1 MAYSV
6 WQMEVFQRTP
16 AHHSFRTSRPPLSV
30 RVGFQVS
37 TSSDVVG
44 GRASNNVEVR
54 GWVARK
60 HTVGGLVFAII
71 RDGSGY
77 VQVSIKKGNL
87 PDIDFEAAKAVT
99 RESAVAVRG
108 EVRDDRRA
116 PGGKE
121 IAAKQFDVVAPAQ
134 TWPITKTAA
143 RSVSYLFDVRH
154 LSIRG
159 PKAIASIRIRTEV
172 VGAAFDYFRAKGF
185 TLISGPTFVQAAV
198 EGGST
203 LFPVDYFGKQA
214 YLSQSA
220 QFYEEAA
227 LPALQK
233 VWIYQPAFR
242 AEKSK
247 TSKHL
252 TEFWMIEAE
261 QAFADQEANLGLLE
275 GLLESMVKRVLD
287 NRQEELKILGRSL
300 NGISLPLKRITYD
313 QAREIAKK
321 RGVGFEWGDDI
332 GAEAERVIS
341 TSFDSPFFVTDY
353 PLSARAFYHMTY
365 PERPKVTMS
374 ADLMAPEGVGEL
386 ATSGQR
392 IHDQNQLM
400 ERIASQELPA
410 EAFSWYLELRK
421 YGMPPHSGFG
431 IGVER
436 TTRWIAGLKHI
447 RSASLFPRTVSRISP

>member
-1 MAYSV
+1 V
-6 WQMEVFQRTP
+6 KEGE
-16 AHHSFRTSRPPLSV
+16 SRP
-30 RVGFQVS
+30 S
-37 TSSDVVG
+37 TAADVLA
-44 GRASNNVEVR
+44 GRSGPEVEIR

-77 VQVSIKKGNL
+77 VQVSARKGAA
-87 PDIDFEAAKAVT
+87 DTAFEAAKGVT
-99 RESAVAVRG
+99 RESAVIVKG

-121 IAAKQFDVVAPAQ
+121 VAAREFVVVARAEN
-134 TWPITKTAA
+134 WPITRTAA
-143 RSVSYLFDVRH
+143 KSASFLFDKRH

-159 PKAIASIRIRTEV
+159 PKAIASMRIRTEV
-172 VGAAFDYFRAKGF
+172 IGAAFDYFRGKGF
-185 TLISGPTFVQAAV
+185 TLISGPTFVGAAV

-227 LPALQK
+227 LPALEK
-233 VWIYQPAFR
+233 VWIFQPAFR

-261 QAFADQEANLGLLE
+261 QAFADQSANLSLLE
-275 GLLESMVKRVLD
+275 GLLAAMVRRVLD
-287 NRQEELKILGRSL
+287 NRQSDLKTLGRTL
-300 NGISLPLKRITYD
+300 KEISLPLPRITYD
-313 QAREIAKK
+313 EAREVAEKS
-321 RGVGFEWGDDI
+321 GCGFQWGDDI
-332 GAEAERVIS
+332 GAEAERAVS
-341 TSFDSPFFVTDY
+341 KSQDSPFFVTDY

-365 PERPKVTMS
+365 PDRPKVTIS
-374 ADLMAPEGVGEL
+374 ADLMAPEGLGEL

-392 IHDQNQLM
+392 IHDQSQLM
-400 ERIASQELPA
+400 ERIARQELPA
-410 EAFSWYLELRK
+410 EAFAWYLELRK
-421 YGMPPHSGFG
+421 FGMPPHSGFG

-436 TTRWIAGLKHI
+436 TTRWIAGLRHI

>member
-1 MAYSV
+1 MN
-6 WQMEVFQRTP
+6 EGG
-16 AHHSFRTSRPPLSV
+16 SRP
-30 RVGFQVS
+30 S
-37 TSSDVVG
+37 TAADVLA
-44 GRASNNVEVR
+44 GRSGPEVEIR

-77 VQVSIKKGNL
+77 VQVSARKGAAD
-87 PDIDFEAAKAVT
+87 PAFEAAKGVT
-99 RESAVAVRG
+99 KESAVIVKG

-116 PGGKE
+116 PGGRE
-121 IAAKQFDVVAPAQ
+121 VAAREFVVVARAEN
-134 TWPITKTAA
+134 WPITRTAA
-143 RSVSYLFDVRH
+143 KSASFLFDKRH

-159 PKAIASIRIRTEV
+159 PKAIASMRIRTEV
-172 VGAAFDYFRAKGF
+172 IGAAFDYFRGKGF
-185 TLISGPTFVQAAV
+185 TLISGPTFVGAAV

-227 LPALQK
+227 LPALEK
-233 VWIYQPAFR
+233 VWIFQPAFR

-261 QAFADQEANLGLLE
+261 QAFADQSANLSLLE
-275 GLLESMVKRVLD
+275 GLLAAMVRRVVD
-287 NRQEELKILGRSL
+287 NRQSDLKTLGRTL
-300 NGISLPLKRITYD
+300 REISLPLPRITYD
-313 QAREIAKK
+313 EAREIAEKS
-321 RGVGFEWGDDI
+321 GCGFQWGDDI
-332 GAEAERVIS
+332 GAEAERAVS
-341 TSFDSPFFVTDY
+341 KSQDSPFFVTDY

-365 PERPKVTMS
+365 PDRPKVTIS
-374 ADLMAPEGVGEL
+374 ADLMAPEGLGEL

-392 IHDQNQLM
+392 IHDQSQLM
-400 ERIASQELPA
+400 ERIARQELPA
-410 EAFSWYLELRK
+410 EAFAWYLELRK
-421 YGMPPHSGFG
+421 FGMPPHSGFG

-436 TTRWIAGLKHI
+436 TTRWIAGLRHI

>member
-1 MAYSV
+1 V
-6 WQMEVFQRTP
+6 KGTGF
-16 AHHSFRTSRPPLSV
+16 SF
-30 RVGFQVS
+30 S
-37 TSSDVVG
+37 TAADIIG
-44 GRASNNVEVR
+44 GRSEKDVEVR
-54 GWVARK
+54 GWVSRK

-71 RDGSGY
+71 RDGTGY
-77 VQVSIKKGNL
+77 VQVSVKKGTL
-87 PDIDFEAAKAVT
+87 PEKDFEAAKGAT
-99 RESAVAVRG
+99 KESAAVVRG
-108 EVRDDRRA
+108 EVRDDSRA

-121 IAAKQFDVVAPAQ
+121 VAAREFELVARAE

-143 RSVSYLFDVRH
+143 KSASYLFDVRH

-159 PKAIASIRIRTEV
+159 PKAIAAMRIRTEV
-172 VGAAFDYFRAKGF
+172 VGATFDYFRANGF
-185 TLISGPTFVQAAV
+185 TLISAPSFVQAAV

-203 LFPVDYFGKQA
+203 LFPVDYFGKPA

-261 QAFADQEANLGLLE
+261 QAFADQSDNMRLLE
-275 GLLESMVKRVLD
+275 GLLAAMVRRVLD
-287 NRQEELKILGRSL
+287 NRQEDLKTLGRSL
-300 NGISLPLKRITYD
+300 REVHLPLQRITYD
-313 QAREIAKK
+313 EAREISEKK
-321 RGVGFEWGDDI
+321 GFAFEWGDDI
-332 GAEAERVIS
+332 GAEAERAIS
-341 TSFDSPFFVTDY
+341 QSFDSPFFVTDY

-365 PERPKVTMS
+365 PDRPKVTKS
-374 ADLMAPEGVGEL
+374 ADLMAPEGLGEL
-386 ATSGQR
+386 ATGGQR
-392 IHDQNQLM
+392 IHDQAELM
-400 ERIASQELPA
+400 ERIRSQELPA

-421 YGMPPHSGFG
+421 FGMPPHSGFG

-447 RSASLFPRTVSRISP
+447 RSASLFPRTVSRLSP

>member
-1 MAYSV
+1 MKGTGF
-6 WQMEVFQRTP
+6 E
-16 AHHSFRTSRPPLSV
+16 LSTAAGV
-30 RVGFQVS
+30 IAG
-37 TSSDVVG
+37 SSARD
-44 GRASNNVEVR
+44 VEVR
-54 GWVARK
+54 GWVSRK
-60 HTVGGLVFAII
+60 HTVGGLVFAVI
-71 RDGSGY
+71 RDGTGY
-77 VQVSIKKGNL
+77 VQVSVKKGSL
-87 PDIDFEAAKAVT
+87 PEKDFDSARGAT
-99 RESAVAVRG
+99 RESAVVVRG
-108 EVRDDRRA
+108 EVREDRRA

-121 IAAKQFDVVAPAQ
+121 VAAREFQLVAPAE

-143 RSVSYLFDVRH
+143 KSASYLFDVRH

-159 PKAIASIRIRTEV
+159 PKAVATMRIRTEV
-172 VGAAFDYFRAKGF
+172 IGAAFDYFRTSGF
-185 TLISGPTFVQAAV
+185 TLISAPSFVQAAV

-203 LFPVDYFGKQA
+203 LFPVDYFGKPA

-247 TSKHL
+247 TAKHL

-261 QAFADQEANLGLLE
+261 QAFADQSDNMTLLE
-275 GLLESMVKRVLD
+275 GLLAAMVKRVVD
-287 NRQEELKILGRSL
+287 NRGADLRTLGRTL
-300 NGISLPLKRITYD
+300 NEVHLPLRRITYD
-313 QAREIAKK
+313 EAREIAVSK
-321 RGVGFEWGDDI
+321 GFGFEWGDDI
-332 GAEAERVIS
+332 GAEAERAIS
-341 TSFDSPFFVTDY
+341 QSFDAPFFVTDY

-365 PERPKVTMS
+365 SDRPKVTKS

-386 ATSGQR
+386 ATGGQR
-392 IHDQNQLM
+392 IHDQSELM
-400 ERIASQELPA
+400 ERIRSQELPA

-421 YGMPPHSGFG
+421 FGMPPHSGFG

-447 RSASLFPRTVSRISP
+447 RSASLFPRTVSRLSP

>member
-1 MAYSV
+1 MNSDH
-6 WQMEVFQRTP
+6 FIP
-16 AHHSFRTSRPPLSV
+16 ATA
-30 RVGFQVS
+30 VGIIS
-37 TSSDVVG
+37 GKAGT
-44 GRASNNVEVR
+44 RVEVQ

-60 HTVGGLVFAII
+60 HSVGGLIFAVI
-71 RDGSGY
+71 RDGTGY
-77 VQVSIKKGNL
+77 VQVSAKKGVSA
-87 PDIDFEAAKAVT
+87 PEAYQAAKGAT
-99 RESAVAVRG
+99 QESAVIARG
-108 EVRDDRRA
+108 EVVEDSRA

-121 IAAKQFDVVAPAQ
+121 VSVREFVVVSKAEP
-134 TWPITKTAA
+134 WPITRTAV
-143 RSVSYLFDVRH
+143 RSSSFLFDKRH

-159 PKAIASIRIRTEV
+159 PKAIATMRIRTEV
-172 VGAAFDYFRAKGF
+172 IGAAFDYFRDNGF
-185 TLISGPTFVQAAV
+185 QLISAPTFVQAAV

-203 LFPVDYFGKQA
+203 LFPVEYFGRRA

-227 LPALQK
+227 LAALKK
-233 VWIYQPAFR
+233 VWIFQPAFR

-247 TSKHL
+247 TNKHL

-261 QAFADQEANLGLLE
+261 QAFADQSDNLALLE
-275 GLLESMVKRVLD
+275 GLLAAMVKRVVER
-287 NRQEELKILGRSL
+287 RQDDLRTLGRTLKELSV
-300 NGISLPLKRITYD
+300 PLKRITYD
-313 QAREIAKK
+313 EAREYAEKK
-321 RGVGFEWGDDI
+321 GYGFPWGDDI

-341 TSFDSPFFVTDY
+341 LSHDAPFFVTDY

-365 PERPKVTMS
+365 QDRPKVTIS
-374 ADLMAPEGVGEL
+374 ADLMAPEGMGEL

-392 IHDQNQLM
+392 IHEQAQLM
-400 ERIASQELPA
+400 ERIKSQELPV

-436 TTRWIAGLKHI
+436 TTRWIAGLKHV

>member
-1 MAYSV
+1 V
-6 WQMEVFQRTP
+6 NEGG
-16 AHHSFRTSRPPLSV
+16 SRP
-30 RVGFQVS
+30 S
-37 TSSDVVG
+37 TAADVLA
-44 GRASNNVEVR
+44 GRSGPEVEIR

-77 VQVSIKKGNL
+77 VQVSARKGAAD
-87 PDIDFEAAKAVT
+87 PAFEAAKGVT
-99 RESAVAVRG
+99 KESAVIVKG

-116 PGGKE
+116 PGGRE
-121 IAAKQFDVVAPAQ
+121 VAAREFVVVARAEN
-134 TWPITKTAA
+134 WPITRTAA
-143 RSVSYLFDVRH
+143 KSASFLFDKRH

-159 PKAIASIRIRTEV
+159 PKAIASMRIRTEV
-172 VGAAFDYFRAKGF
+172 IGAAFDYFRGKGF
-185 TLISGPTFVQAAV
+185 TLISGPTFVGAAV

-227 LPALQK
+227 LPALEK
-233 VWIYQPAFR
+233 VWIFQPAFR

-261 QAFADQEANLGLLE
+261 QAFADQSANLSLLE
-275 GLLESMVKRVLD
+275 GLLAAMVRRVVD
-287 NRQEELKILGRSL
+287 NRQSDLKTLGRTL
-300 NGISLPLKRITYD
+300 REISLPLPRITYD
-313 QAREIAKK
+313 EAREIAEKS
-321 RGVGFEWGDDI
+321 GCGFQWGDDI
-332 GAEAERVIS
+332 GAEAERAVS
-341 TSFDSPFFVTDY
+341 KSQDSPFFVTDY

-365 PERPKVTMS
+365 PDRPKVTIS
-374 ADLMAPEGVGEL
+374 ADLMAPEGLGEL

-392 IHDQNQLM
+392 IHDQSQLM
-400 ERIASQELPA
+400 ERIARQELPA
-410 EAFSWYLELRK
+410 EAFAWYLELRK
-421 YGMPPHSGFG
+421 FGMPPHSGFG

-436 TTRWIAGLKHI
+436 TTRWIAGLRHI

>member
-1 MAYSV
+1 MKELPFETTTASDLLAG
-6 WQMEVFQRTP
+6 RTG
-16 AHHSFRTSRPPLSV
+16 SK
-30 RVGFQVS
+30 
-37 TSSDVVG
+37 
-44 GRASNNVEVR
+44 VELR
-54 GWVARK
+54 GWIARK
-60 HTVGGLVFAII
+60 HTVGGLVFAIV

-77 VQVSIKKGNL
+77 VQVSVRKGNL
-87 PDIDFEAAKAVT
+87 PDRDFEAARGAT
-99 RESAVAVRG
+99 RESAIVTRG
-108 EVRDDRRA
+108 EVREDRRA

-121 IAAKQFDVVAPAQ
+121 VAVKEFEVVAHAE
-134 TWPITKTAA
+134 TWPVTKTAA
-143 RSVSYLFDVRH
+143 KSGSYVFDVRH

-172 VGAAFDYFRAKGF
+172 VGAAFDYFRDNGF

-203 LFPVDYFGKQA
+203 LFPVDYFGKSA

-261 QAFADQEANLGLLE
+261 QAFADQAANMTLLE
-275 GLLESMVKRVLD
+275 GLLAAMVRRVLD
-287 NRQEELKILGRSL
+287 RRQDDLKTLGRTL
-300 NGISLPLKRITYD
+300 KDVALPLQRISYD
-313 QAREIAKK
+313 EARELAA
-321 RGVGFEWGDDI
+321 RQGHGFEWGDDV
-332 GAEAERVIS
+332 GAEAERAIS
-341 TSFDSPFFVTDY
+341 KTFDSPFFVTDY

-365 PERPKVTMS
+365 PDRPNVTKS
-374 ADLMAPEGVGEL
+374 ADLMAPDGVGEL
-386 ATSGQR
+386 ATGGQR
-392 IHDQNQLM
+392 IHDQSQLL
-400 ERIASQELPA
+400 ERIAAQSLPA
-410 EAFSWYLELRK
+410 LALSWYLELRK
-421 YGMPPHSGFG
+421 FGMPPHSGFG